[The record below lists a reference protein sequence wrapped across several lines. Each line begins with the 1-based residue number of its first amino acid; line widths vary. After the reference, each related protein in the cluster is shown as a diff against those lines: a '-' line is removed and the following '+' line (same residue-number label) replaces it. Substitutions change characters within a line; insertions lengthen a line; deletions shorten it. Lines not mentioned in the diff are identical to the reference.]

1 MLTLALIKENPEDV
15 IKRLAVKHFD
25 GREMIEKIL
34 ELDKQRR
41 AAQTQFDNNACSLKQ
56 LASQIGAL
64 MKEGKKVGK
73 KMVFSNRTYDILKWV
88 ALVGTNAFSA
98 LIITLGKI
106 WGWSY
111 AEAIAGTISA
121 IGTCIGACL
130 QVSSANY
137 NKGE

>member
-1 MLTLALIKENPEDV
+1 
-15 IKRLAVKHFD
+15 
-25 GREMIEKIL
+25 
-34 ELDKQRR
+34 
-41 AAQTQFDNNACSLKQ
+41 
-56 LASQIGAL
+56 

-73 KMVFSNRTYDILKWV
+73 KMVFSNQTYDVLKWV

-111 AEAIAGTISA
+111 SEAIAGTISA

-137 NKGE
+137 NNGE

>member
-1 MLTLALIKENPEDV
+1 MLAKE
-15 IKRLAVKHFD
+15 
-25 GREMIEKIL
+25 
-34 ELDKQRR
+34 
-41 AAQTQFDNNACSLKQ
+41 
-56 LASQIGAL
+56 
-64 MKEGKKVGK
+64 GK
-73 KMVFSNRTYDILKWV
+73 KMVFSNKTYDILKWV

-111 AEAIAGTISA
+111 AVPIAGTISA

-130 QVSSANY
+130 QISTANY

>member
-1 MLTLALIKENPEDV
+1 MLGKE
-15 IKRLAVKHFD
+15 
-25 GREMIEKIL
+25 
-34 ELDKQRR
+34 
-41 AAQTQFDNNACSLKQ
+41 
-56 LASQIGAL
+56 
-64 MKEGKKVGK
+64 GK

-121 IGTCIGACL
+121 VGTCIGACL
-130 QVSSANY
+130 QISTANY
-137 NKGE
+137 KKGE

>member
-1 MLTLALIKENPEDV
+1 
-15 IKRLAVKHFD
+15 
-25 GREMIEKIL
+25 
-34 ELDKQRR
+34 
-41 AAQTQFDNNACSLKQ
+41 
-56 LASQIGAL
+56 
-64 MKEGKKVGK
+64 MK
-73 KMVFSNRTYDILKWV
+73 MSNGTYDKLKWV

-98 LIITLGKI
+98 LVITLGKI

-137 NKGE
+137 HSENEGE

>member
-1 MLTLALIKENPEDV
+1 MAKNV
-15 IKRLAVKHFD
+15 SKG
-25 GREMIEKIL
+25 GR
-34 ELDKQRR
+34 
-41 AAQTQFDNNACSLKQ
+41 
-56 LASQIGAL
+56 
-64 MKEGKKVGK
+64 
-73 KMVFSNRTYDILKWV
+73 KMVFSNKTYDTLKWV

-130 QVSSANY
+130 QISTANY
-137 NKGE
+137 KKVE

>member
-1 MLTLALIKENPEDV
+1 MLAKE
-15 IKRLAVKHFD
+15 
-25 GREMIEKIL
+25 
-34 ELDKQRR
+34 
-41 AAQTQFDNNACSLKQ
+41 
-56 LASQIGAL
+56 
-64 MKEGKKVGK
+64 GK
-73 KMVFSNRTYDILKWV
+73 KMVFSNKTYDSLKWV

-130 QVSSANY
+130 QISSANY
-137 NKGE
+137 KKVE

>member
-1 MLTLALIKENPEDV
+1 M
-15 IKRLAVKHFD
+15 
-25 GREMIEKIL
+25 
-34 ELDKQRR
+34 
-41 AAQTQFDNNACSLKQ
+41 
-56 LASQIGAL
+56 
-64 MKEGKKVGK
+64 GK
-73 KMVFSNRTYDILKWV
+73 KMVFSNKTYDTLKWV

-130 QVSSANY
+130 QISTANY
-137 NKGE
+137 KKEE